1 MKMIIITY
9 HRGIYKMSV
18 KWTALALSLSTA
30 LIFAGCSNSA
40 DTNKEET
47 QKKEQTEEKVENESA
62 EKETASPEAS
72 VQAYKDAV
80 AELEK
85 AKEGKEVDFDKVTKI
100 YEEQLQEL
108 VKQRDAEFDEQIDP
122 AITTA
127 LAAGKNKEMDAVI
140 VKQLFDKLMQKE
152 FFQTMRHEF
161 AEIDE
166 HWGDK
171 EEVMEEYEE
180 AQAFYTAVQ
189 GTVQKRDAA
198 YGTKME
204 DAIAGGFSEMKAAI
218 EKEDK
223 LAFGLG
229 KQVVDKTL
237 MKTFYLAAGAKPHG
251 YATKLSEAAKT
262 DAEKAKVEQAEG
274 WAFYQSVYPYLKKNA
289 PEDADVI
296 LKQFDLETDVK
307 SVDPEA
313 VNKAFV
319 RGFAKIALHEYEES
333 TENFGKEKGPIYAI
347 EGALFIN
354 MIESD
359 LKEILGEKEATD
371 LAAAAQSY
379 LEAVKANNKEEAD
392 KILPQLE
399 ETLNKVVEQAK

>member
-1 MKMIIITY
+1 
-9 HRGIYKMSV
+9 MSV
-18 KWTALALSLSTA
+18 KWTALALTISTS
-30 LIFAGCSNSA
+30 LIFAGCSNPTAS
-40 DTNKEET
+40 NKEET
-47 QKKEQTEEKVENESA
+47 NKKEQTTKTENESA
-62 EKETASPEAS
+62 EKVESTPES
-72 VQAYKDAV
+72 TVQAYKDAV

-85 AKEGKEVDFDKVTKI
+85 AKEGKEVDFDKVSKI
-100 YEEQLQEL
+100 YTEQLQEL
-108 VKQRDAEFDEQIDP
+108 VKQRDAEFNEQIDSTL
-122 AITTA
+122 TTA
-127 LAAGKNKEMDAVI
+127 LTAGKSKEMDAIV

-166 HWGDK
+166 NWGNK

-180 AQAFYTAVQ
+180 AQAFYKAVE

-204 DAIAGGFSEMKAAI
+204 DAIAGGFNEMKAAI

-237 MKTFYLAAGAKPHG
+237 MKTFYLATGAKPNG
-251 YATKLSEAAKT
+251 YATKAAEAAKT
-262 DAEKAKVEQAEG
+262 DEKEAKVAQAEG
-274 WAFYQSVYPYLKKNA
+274 WAFYQSVYPYLQKNA
-289 PEDADVI
+289 PEDAEVI
-296 LKQFDLETDVK
+296 LKQLDLETDVK
-307 SVDPEA
+307 SLDPEA

-319 RGFAKIALHEYEES
+319 RGFAKIVLHEYEES
-333 TENFGKEKGPIYAI
+333 VENFGKEKGPIYAI
-347 EGALFIN
+347 EGALFISV
-354 MIESD
+354 IESD
-359 LKEILGEKEATD
+359 LKEMLGEKEFADITKN
-371 LAAAAQSY
+371 AQSY

-392 KILPQLE
+392 KLLPQLE